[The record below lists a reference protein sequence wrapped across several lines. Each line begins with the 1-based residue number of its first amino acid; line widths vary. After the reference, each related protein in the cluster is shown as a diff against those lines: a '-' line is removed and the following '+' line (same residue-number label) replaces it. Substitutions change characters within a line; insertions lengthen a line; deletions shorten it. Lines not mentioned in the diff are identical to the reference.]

1 MIRDIKID
9 INKATSIC
17 LRYGFK
23 VYAVGIT
30 NTSFAV
36 EVMKPDGSLVR
47 YEKLLTGKT
56 IAWAVSKTYK
66 AYALDILNK
75 QQQQNANTT
84 KA

>member
-1 MIRDIKID
+1 MIKELKID

-17 LRYGFK
+17 LRNGYK

-47 YEKLLTGKT
+47 YEKLLNGKT

-66 AYALDILNK
+66 AFALDIIK
-75 QQQQNANTT
+75 QQQQQDANTA